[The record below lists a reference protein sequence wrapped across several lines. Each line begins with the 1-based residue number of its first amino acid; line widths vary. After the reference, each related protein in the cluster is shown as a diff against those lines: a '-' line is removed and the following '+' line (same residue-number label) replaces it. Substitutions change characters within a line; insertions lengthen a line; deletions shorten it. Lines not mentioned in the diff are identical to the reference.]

1 LQSINP
7 ISKRNLKEFSQMI
20 KMDIVKSLNN
30 FDLKCKL
37 NLGNEVV
44 ALQGSS
50 GSGKTTILDCIAGI
64 KNPNKGIIKIDNKTV
79 FSSSKNIN
87 LPIKDRHIGY
97 LFQNYALFPHMTVEE
112 NILFGVKNY
121 DISYIKYI
129 TETFKIEHLKDRK
142 PNQISGGEKQRVALA
157 RALAIKPNVLMLDEP
172 FSSLDK
178 DTKEVVYK
186 EFMEYKNKFKIS
198 IILVTHNS
206 YEAELLAD
214 RSIIIHEG
222 VLVKSNDAFNI
233 V

>member
-1 LQSINP
+1 
-7 ISKRNLKEFSQMI
+7 MI
-20 KMDIVKSLNN
+20 KLDIVKSLNH
-30 FDLKCKL
+30 FDLQCKL
-37 NLGNEVV
+37 TLGNEVV

-64 KNPNKGIIKIDNKTV
+64 RTPDKGIIKIDNNIV
-79 FSSSKNIN
+79 FSSSENIN

-112 NILFGVKNY
+112 NILFGVKNQKNY

-142 PNQISGGEKQRVALA
+142 PSQISGGEKQRVALA
-157 RALAIKPNVLMLDEP
+157 RALAIKPNILMLDEP
-172 FSSLDK
+172 FSALDK
-178 DTKEVVYK
+178 DTKEAVYK
-186 EFMEYKNKFKIS
+186 EFMEYKKKFRIS

-222 VLVKSNDAFNI
+222 VLVKSKHAFNI
-233 V
+233 M

>member
-1 LQSINP
+1 
-7 ISKRNLKEFSQMI
+7 MI

-198 IILVTHNS
+198 IILVTHTS

>member
-1 LQSINP
+1 
-7 ISKRNLKEFSQMI
+7 MI
-20 KMDIVKSLNN
+20 KLDIVKSLNH
-30 FDLKCKL
+30 FDLQCKL
-37 NLGNEVV
+37 TLGNEVV

-64 KNPNKGIIKIDNKTV
+64 RTPDKGIIKIDNKIV
-79 FSSSKNIN
+79 FSSSENIN
-87 LPIKDRHIGY
+87 LPIRDRHIGY

-112 NILFGVKNY
+112 NILFGVKNQKNY

-157 RALAIKPNVLMLDEP
+157 RALAIKPNILMLDEP
-172 FSSLDK
+172 FSALDK

-186 EFMEYKNKFKIS
+186 EFMEYKKKFRIS

-222 VLVKSNDAFNI
+222 VLVKSKHAFNI
-233 V
+233 M

>member
-1 LQSINP
+1 
-7 ISKRNLKEFSQMI
+7 MI
-20 KMDIVKSLNN
+20 KLDIVKSLNH
-30 FDLKCKL
+30 FDLQCKL
-37 NLGNEVV
+37 TLGNEVV

-64 KNPNKGIIKIDNKTV
+64 RTPDKGIIKIDNKIV
-79 FSSSKNIN
+79 FSSSENIN
-87 LPIKDRHIGY
+87 LPIRDRHIGY

-112 NILFGVKNY
+112 NILFGVKNQKNY

-157 RALAIKPNVLMLDEP
+157 RALAIKPNILMLDEP
-172 FSSLDK
+172 FSALDK
-178 DTKEVVYK
+178 YTKEVVYK
-186 EFMEYKNKFKIS
+186 EFMEYKKKFRIS

-222 VLVKSNDAFNI
+222 VLVKSKHAFNI
-233 V
+233 M